1 MSYLVLARKWRPQS
15 FADIAGQGHITR
27 TLQNAIR
34 TQRIAHA
41 YLFTGVRGVGK
52 TTAAR
57 VVAKA
62 LNCEKGPTP
71 TPCNE
76 CSHCQEITNGSSI
89 DVLEIDGASNRGID
103 EIRQIIEHVRYQPAQ
118 CRFKIYIID
127 EVHQVTKDAFNALL
141 KTLEEPPPSVKFILA
156 TTEPHRLPDTIL
168 SRCQRFDFRRI
179 ALREIVQRLDD
190 IAKKEGLKITS
201 GALVLLAR
209 EADGSMRD
217 AQSLL
222 EQVLACA
229 APGSETGGA
238 PAVDESLLQDILG
251 LAQRGLLYDL
261 SAAVFQGD
269 AKRCVE
275 IVAQASDQ
283 GRDLGRLSRDLVE
296 HFRNLMVAR
305 LSADPSN
312 RAPDLAGDSRSGFRP
327 TGAPEGA
334 TGLPVGL
341 HKGSAS
347 AQLLDLP
354 DQEIADLTA
363 QAQDL
368 PLETL
373 LDYFDFM
380 AAGDETLAR
389 SANPRF
395 ALETALIRLA
405 ALPKSLP
412 VSELLERLE
421 KLEGRFSGTARAAVA
436 KPKEATA
443 PETPAAAPSAKFA
456 AGDSGDPSTRAPA
469 LAGGARSG
477 FRSTDTVE
485 VATGLSVGL
494 HKDETWQSFVAFV
507 GREKKFLASHLQPCA
522 ALELAPGRLK
532 IGVAERHH
540 MSYLDDADN
549 FSTLKSLAK
558 QFFSADMSI
567 TLTLL
572 AADAEAKTGVVAPA
586 GQGEERSPI
595 VNEALRIFGG
605 SVRSVRKE
613 TT

>member
-15 FADIAGQGHITR
+15 FEDIAGQGHITR

-156 TTEPHRLPDTIL
+156 TTEPHRLPETIL

-190 IAKKEGLKITS
+190 IAKKEGLKITP

-251 LAQRGLLYDL
+251 LAQRQLLYDL
-261 SAAVFQGD
+261 SASVFQGD
-269 AKRCVE
+269 ARRCVE
-275 IVAQASDQ
+275 IVAEAAAQ

-305 LSADPSN
+305 LSGEKA
-312 RAPDLAGDSRSGFRP
+312 A
-327 TGAPEGA
+327 A
-334 TGLPVGL
+334 TG
-341 HKGSAS
+341 S
-347 AQLLDLP
+347 LLDLP
-354 DQEIADLTA
+354 DQEIADLVA
-363 QAQDL
+363 QAQEL
-368 PLETL
+368 SLETL

-380 AAGDETLAR
+380 AAGDEEVAR
-389 SANPRF
+389 SAHPRF
-395 ALETALIRLA
+395 ALETAVIRLA
-405 ALPKSLP
+405 TLPKTLP

-421 KLEGRFSGTARAAVA
+421 KLEGRFSGTARPAATR
-436 KPKEATA
+436 PKETA
-443 PETPAAAPSAKFA
+443 APVQPAAAPSAKFE
-456 AGDSGDPSTRAPA
+456 AGVGGD
-469 LAGGARSG
+469 
-477 FRSTDTVE
+477 
-485 VATGLSVGL
+485 
-494 HKDETWQSFVAFV
+494 KDDAWQGFVAFV
-507 GREKKFLASHLQPCA
+507 GREKKFLASHLQPCTV
-522 ALELAPGRLK
+522 LELGPGRLK
-532 IGVAERHH
+532 IGVSERHH

-549 FSTLKSLAK
+549 LSTLKSLAK
-558 QFFSADMSI
+558 QFFSADMSL
-567 TLTLL
+567 TLTPL
-572 AADAEAKTGVVAPA
+572 AVDAEAQAGAVAPA
-586 GQGEERSPI
+586 GQGEERSPM

-605 SVRSVRKE
+605 SVRSVRKQ
-613 TT
+613 TV

>member
-15 FADIAGQGHITR
+15 FEDIAGQGHITR

-34 TQRIAHA
+34 TKRIAHA

-156 TTEPHRLPDTIL
+156 TTEPHRLPETIL

-238 PAVDESLLQDILG
+238 PAVDEPLLQDILG
-251 LAQRGLLYDL
+251 LAQRQLLYDL

-269 AKRCVE
+269 ARRCVE
-275 IVAQASDQ
+275 IVAEAAAQ

-305 LSADPSN
+305 LSGEKAV
-312 RAPDLAGDSRSGFRP
+312 
-327 TGAPEGA
+327 A
-334 TGLPVGL
+334 TG
-341 HKGSAS
+341 S
-347 AQLLDLP
+347 LLDLP
-354 DQEIADLTA
+354 DQEIADLVA
-363 QAQDL
+363 QGQEL
-368 PLETL
+368 SLETL

-380 AAGDETLAR
+380 ASGDEEVAR

-405 ALPKSLP
+405 TLPRTLP

-421 KLEGRFSGTARAAVA
+421 KLEGRFSGAARPAATRPTETVA
-436 KPKEATA
+436 PVQ
-443 PETPAAAPSAKFA
+443 PAAAPSAKFQ
-456 AGDSGDPSTRAPA
+456 AGVSGD
-469 LAGGARSG
+469 
-477 FRSTDTVE
+477 
-485 VATGLSVGL
+485 
-494 HKDETWQSFVAFV
+494 KDEAWQGFVTFV
-507 GREKKFLASHLQPCA
+507 GREKKFLASHLQPCTV
-522 ALELAPGRLK
+522 LELAPGQLK
-532 IGVAERHH
+532 IGVTERHH
-540 MSYLDDADN
+540 MSYLVDADN
-549 FSTLKSLAK
+549 FSVLKSLAK
-558 QFFSADMSI
+558 QFFSADMSL
-567 TLTLL
+567 TLTPL
-572 AADAEAKTGVVAPA
+572 AADAEATVSNIARGAPA
-586 GQGEERSPI
+586 SQGEERSEM
-595 VNEALRIFGG
+595 VKEALRIFGG

-613 TT
+613 TM